1 MKASSCEAT
10 RLFFYMQLV
19 MPSAVANAVK
29 NVSATFSTFFH
40 VSVVIFIVL
49 FVLKRFYLWV
59 GAWSNSGLHEFVVA
73 VAS

>member
-49 FVLKRFYLWV
+49 FVLKGSYI
-59 GAWSNSGLHEFVVA
+59 
-73 VAS
+73 